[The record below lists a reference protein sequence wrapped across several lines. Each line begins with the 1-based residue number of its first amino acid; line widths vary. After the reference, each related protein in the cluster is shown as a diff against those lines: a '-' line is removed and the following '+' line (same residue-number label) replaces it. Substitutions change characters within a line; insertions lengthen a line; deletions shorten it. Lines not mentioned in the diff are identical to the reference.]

1 MPASRR
7 SAVERRADRRC
18 EYCRA
23 PQWVCGYRFH
33 VEHIWPR
40 ALGGGDD
47 LANLALACGPCNFAK
62 GARITATDAETGRE
76 VALFHP
82 RRDRWEEHVA
92 WMSDGIRLLGLSP
105 TGRASVGA
113 LDLNASLRLEARRL
127 WRALGLLP

>member
-1 MPASRR
+1 LPASRR
-7 SAVERRADRRC
+7 FAVERRAGRRC

-33 VEHIWPR
+33 VEHITPR

-47 LANLALACGPCNFAK
+47 PDSLALACGPCNFAK

-82 RRDRWEEHVA
+82 RRDRWAEHFA
-92 WMSDGIRLLGLSP
+92 WLDDGIRLVGISP
-105 TGRASVGA
+105 PGRATVGA
-113 LDLNASLRLEARRL
+113 LDYNSTLRLEARRL
-127 WRALGLLP
+127 WRALGLLS